1 MSNEPCGL
9 RLTENDI
16 RTHLEILTIADIA
29 LSEELECLAEDAPQ
43 NMAGSLS
50 RLAGIRRIIDAA
62 KRDLKCTHDYLIDEM
77 DRKGMKV
84 SFA

>member
-1 MSNEPCGL
+1 MSDEPCGL

-16 RTHLEILTIADIA
+16 RTHLEILTIAEIA
-29 LSEELECLAEDAPQ
+29 LGEEIECLAEDAPQ

-62 KRDLKCTHDYLIDEM
+62 KRDLQSTHDYLMDEM
-77 DRKGMKV
+77 DKKGMKV
-84 SFA
+84 RYS

>member
-1 MSNEPCGL
+1 MSSEPCGL

-16 RTHLEILTIADIA
+16 RTHLEILTIAEIA
-29 LSEELECLAEDAPQ
+29 LGEEIECLEEQPKDIGI
-43 NMAGSLS
+43 NLS

-77 DRKGMKV
+77 DKKGMKIR
-84 SFA
+84 FA

>member
-16 RTHLEILTIADIA
+16 RTHLEILTIAEIA
-29 LSEELECLAEDAPQ
+29 LGEEIECLEEQPKDI
-43 NMAGSLS
+43 GICLS

-62 KRDLKCTHDYLIDEM
+62 KRDLKCTHDYLTDEM
-77 DRKGMKV
+77 GKKGMKIR
-84 SFA
+84 FA